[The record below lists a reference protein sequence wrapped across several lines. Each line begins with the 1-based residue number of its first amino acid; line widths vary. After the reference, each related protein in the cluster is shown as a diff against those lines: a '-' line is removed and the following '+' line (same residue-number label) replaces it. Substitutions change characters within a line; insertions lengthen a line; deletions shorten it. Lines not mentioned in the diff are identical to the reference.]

1 MGLDSLVSKMSLFPY
16 ISTILA
22 FIIISASAGP
32 KFKVPNLCDLSPQV
46 ILVKGK
52 LDDRNFMKKQIKC
65 MLSNDINDCDET
77 GRKAKILG
85 PQILS
90 KRCPARVCDKCTKH
104 AVNMVVQ
111 RMQSQYPKDWYQIVG
126 HMGPPRG

>member
-1 MGLDSLVSKMSLFPY
+1 MGFTGRQPGAKDNTQYKKCLCSHTYQQFWPSSLYLH
-16 ISTILA
+16 LL
-22 FIIISASAGP
+22 
-32 KFKVPNLCDLSPQV
+32 VPSSRSPTYVTFSPQV

-104 AVNMVVQ
+104 AVNMVV
-111 RMQSQYPKDWYQIVG
+111 
-126 HMGPPRG
+126 